1 MIIWIA
7 SYPKSGNTL
16 VRSMLAAYFFSKD
29 GVYDF
34 PIIKNIKQFPHGGL
48 FKKYGIKI
56 ENQKDVIKNYINI
69 QKTFCQN
76 NSIQFLKTHSYLF
89 KEFTT
94 LENTLGVIY
103 IVRDPRNTLLS
114 LTKYLNRSIEEA
126 LKYMK
131 LGEGDGLTWT
141 GNWSKNYQ
149 SWKELKNHEKYFLVK
164 YEDLVLHRE
173 EVFLNILRFI
183 HNLKKTKLSIDQ
195 EKFKNTIR
203 TTSFEYLK
211 ELENKKGFSESN
223 IDSSTGKKIPFFD
236 KGPNRDWRNT
246 LDQNN
251 RKDLEVFFKDQML
264 ELGYL

>member
-1 MIIWIA
+1 
-7 SYPKSGNTL
+7 
-16 VRSMLAAYFFSKD
+16 
-29 GVYDF
+29 
-34 PIIKNIKQFPHGGL
+34 
-48 FKKYGIKI
+48 
-56 ENQKDVIKNYINI
+56 
-69 QKTFCQN
+69 
-76 NSIQFLKTHSYLF
+76 
-89 KEFTT
+89 
-94 LENTLGVIY
+94 
-103 IVRDPRNTLLS
+103 
-114 LTKYLNRSIEEA
+114 
-126 LKYMK
+126 
-131 LGEGDGLTWT
+131 
-141 GNWSKNYQ
+141 
-149 SWKELKNHEKYFLVK
+149 LKNHKKYLLVK

-211 ELENKKGFSESN
+211 ELENKKGFLESN
-223 IDSSTGKKIPFFD
+223 IDFSTGKKIPFFD